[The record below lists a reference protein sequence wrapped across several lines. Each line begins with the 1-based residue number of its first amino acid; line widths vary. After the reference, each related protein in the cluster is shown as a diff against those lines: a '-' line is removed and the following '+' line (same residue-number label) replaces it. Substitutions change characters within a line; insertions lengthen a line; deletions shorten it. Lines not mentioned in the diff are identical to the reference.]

1 MKLWRTGLLIAVIS
15 ILPTMSDCAAAPRP
29 TNDDALKTQ
38 VERLLAQLD
47 APTRK
52 ERVAAERDL
61 TALGPK
67 VLPLLPP
74 PELLRRVAVREAVR
88 RVRVSLERTKAIESV
103 RPSRITLK
111 GDLTL
116 AKILTE
122 LGAQSGNR
130 IDFNAL
136 PKKVQA
142 RKHRVDYNKRAF
154 WPALDELISRAG
166 LGYSDDA
173 DADRVLLKTMQKDT
187 APAAAVTFSGP
198 FRIAVTDARLRP
210 FPNRGPSRIV
220 RVNYRVRAEPRLRP
234 LFVKYRGRDFVAKSS
249 AGRELSPFS
258 PDAQPEIPLG
268 EGGRLLNLQS
278 DFRVPSDSIP
288 KALSFRGK
296 LTLTAAAGAEKIEF
310 TRLEKADG
318 TARRRGGVTVKL
330 QKVEF
335 GQAAKDGRT
344 ARFRV
349 VISYDIGGPAF
360 ESHRTWVFHNRVY
373 LQTSDG
379 RRIERDGEFHTNL
392 QTDGAVVVEYG
403 FRHLKNAPSD
413 YRFVYVAPT
422 LLVKLPIEFDFAKI
436 PVSPSEDEVPT
447 KIQRTLR

>member
-1 MKLWRTGLLIAVIS
+1 MNLWRTGLLIAVVS
-15 ILPTMSDCAAAPRP
+15 MLPTVSDCAAAPQP
-29 TNDDALKTQ
+29 TSPDALKTQ
-38 VERLLAQLD
+38 VERLLVQLD

-52 ERVAAERDL
+52 ERVTAERDL
-61 TALGPK
+61 TSLGPK
-67 VLPLLPP
+67 VLALLPP

-103 RPSRITLK
+103 RPSQITLK

-116 AKILTE
+116 AKILTDI
-122 LGAQSGNR
+122 GAQSGNQ

-136 PKKVQA
+136 PKEVQA

-154 WPALDELISRAG
+154 WPALDELISQAG
-166 LGYSDDA
+166 LEYSDDA
-173 DADRVLLKTMQKDT
+173 DAGRVLLKAMQKGT
-187 APAAAVTFSGP
+187 APAAAVTYSGP
-198 FRIAVTDARLRP
+198 FRIAVADARLRSI
-210 FPNRGPSRIV
+210 PNRGLFRIV

-234 LFVKYRGRDFVAKSS
+234 LFVKYRGHDFVAKSS
-249 AGRELSPFS
+249 AGRKLSPFS

-268 EGGRLLNLQS
+268 EGGRHLNLQS
-278 DFRVPSDSIP
+278 DFRVPADNIP
-288 KALSFRGK
+288 TALSFHGK
-296 LTLTAAAGAEKIEF
+296 LTLTAAAGAERIEF

-318 TARRRGGVTVKL
+318 TARRRGGVTVTL

-335 GQAAKDGRT
+335 EKAAPDGRT

-379 RRIERDGEFHTNL
+379 GRIEHDGDFDTNL

-403 FRHLKNAPSD
+403 FRKLKFDPSE

-447 KIQRTLR
+447 KSQRTKR